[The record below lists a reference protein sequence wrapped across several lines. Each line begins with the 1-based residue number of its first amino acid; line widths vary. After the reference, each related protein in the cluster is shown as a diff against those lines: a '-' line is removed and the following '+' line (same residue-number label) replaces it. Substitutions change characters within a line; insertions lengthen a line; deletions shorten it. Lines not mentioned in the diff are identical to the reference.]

1 MNKTEI
7 LSNDELAK
15 LQSNWIELLDLII
28 DLIKIFYCAISHSS
42 RFYDILPGTKYLK
55 VGDFMR

>member
-1 MNKTEI
+1 MNKAEI
-7 LSNDELAK
+7 LSNDELAIP
-15 LQSNWIELLDLII
+15 QSNLIELLNLII

-42 RFYDILPGTKYLK
+42 RFYDILPGTKYLN